1 MPAPY
6 RDENDT
12 LRAENARLRAKL
24 SKRSG
29 ASRSATAALLVLLF
43 GAIVFLRPWLNGE
56 SDGKFWGAVAI
67 LAGIAG
73 VAILSV
79 VFGRR
84 V

>member
-24 SKRSG
+24 GKRSG
-29 ASRSATAALLVLLF
+29 ASRSVTASLLVLLF
-43 GAIVFLRPWLNGE
+43 GAIVLLRPWLNGE
-56 SDGKFWGAVAI
+56 SDAKFWGAFAI
-67 LAGIAG
+67 LGGIAG
-73 VAILSV
+73 VAALSAL
-79 VFGRR
+79 FGRR